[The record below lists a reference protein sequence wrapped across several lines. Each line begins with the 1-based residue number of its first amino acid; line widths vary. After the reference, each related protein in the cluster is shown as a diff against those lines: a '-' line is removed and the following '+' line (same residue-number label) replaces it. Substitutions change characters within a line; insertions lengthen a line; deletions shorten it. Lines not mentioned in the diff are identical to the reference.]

1 MNTIQIIKRMYYPVD
16 LKMEYLD
23 TAGYRSCLRQ
33 LFKMNPNNYIIN
45 TNNEYDIHSMDDES
59 IDELSYDETAA
70 SGILDY
76 IYEKT
81 RDNILFQKLYQL
93 SAGLMF
99 STDHEIGVSVLFSYD
114 YLADFHKCLV
124 AFLKDPNEFTI
135 DTPYYSTLVK
145 KLS

>member
-1 MNTIQIIKRMYYPVD
+1 MNSIQTIKTMNYPVD

-33 LFKMNPNNYIIN
+33 LFKMNPNNYVIN
-45 TNNEYDIHSMDDES
+45 TNNEYDVNSMDDES

-76 IYEKT
+76 VYEKT
-81 RDNILFQKLYQL
+81 RDNTLFQKLYQL
-93 SAGLMF
+93 SAGLML
-99 STDHEIGVSVLFSYD
+99 STDMEIGVSVLFSYD
-114 YLADFHKCLV
+114 YLADFHNCLV
-124 AFLKDPNEFTI
+124 AFMKDSVGFTL